1 DKSARI
7 KRLQSNKSRRNSSQE
22 TVETYF
28 KPKTNVIYA
37 RFLFNSAPQNTE
49 EGIDE
54 FDRNRNPRQSYKA
67 TTTHRR
73 EFGSRLDTQHLQIEG
88 GGD

>member
-1 DKSARI
+1 MKRKHGVRI
-7 KRLQSNKSRRNSSQE
+7 KAQELNVFKAIKSRRNSSQE

-54 FDRNRNPRQSYKA
+54 FVNRLRKMA
-67 TTTHRR
+67 
-73 EFGSRLDTQHLQIEG
+73 SRTR
-88 GGD
+88 